1 MREGAYSEGSS
12 IEGSDS
18 DSDTSST
25 RGWDISGFDR
35 GYVGESGWNS
45 EIYSGGKLCAAEI
58 RSLTAFRPIGEA
70 QGLALTVMA
79 KGGTLLTLAIIDW
92 KLERECRTLV

>member
-12 IEGSDS
+12 IEGSES

-45 EIYSGGKLCAAEI
+45 EIYSGGTLGKLFTAEI
-58 RSLTAFRPIGEA
+58 RSLPAFRLIGEA
-70 QGLALTVMA
+70 QGLALAVMA
-79 KGGTLLTLAIIDW
+79 RGGTLLTLCLTLAIG
-92 KLERECRTLV
+92 